1 MIYISIPVHEK
12 IEIIIDQSKNFYKFF
27 PEAMI
32 VLHLSKGATFS
43 LDNLKSE
50 LSKENVN
57 NVLVNPKQVE
67 TSWGGILNAHLE
79 NIRYILTLDNAEK
92 VIFHSSNDMLVKKGV
107 FDYVKNRK
115 NIFNQRPISEDSFW
129 WVGRRALKDL
139 PMMNFFDNHLLGSQI
154 EGSMYEISLLEE
166 LVKEVDENSNLLKR
180 NRPYP
185 KEEIIFSSFANKKN
199 IENNGLPYIFSEV
212 HRFDHTFFKYINKY
226 LALFDRNGIT
236 YKALKYIINL
246 LVLRF
251 LKYQINIR
259 DINAIVDSNAEY
271 FKGYTELIDGK
282 NIKWSV
288 FDINNIFG
296 VKRVSRDLQNTIR
309 VSINNINGDL

>member
-12 IEIIIDQSKNFYKFF
+12 IEIIIDQAKNFYKFF

-32 VLHLSKGATFS
+32 VLHLSKGAVFS

-79 NIRYILTLDNAEK
+79 NIRYILTLGDAEK
-92 VIFHSSNDMLVKKGV
+92 VIFHSSNDMLVKKSV

-139 PMMNFFDNHLLGSQI
+139 PMMNFFNNQLLGSQI

-166 LVKEVDENSNLLKR
+166 LVKKVDDNSNLLKS

-199 IENNGLPYIFSEV
+199 IRSDGLPYIFSEV
-212 HRFDHTFFKYINKY
+212 HRFDKLFFSISRSLWLNSN
-226 LALFDRNGIT
+226 LI
-236 YKALKYIINL
+236 YKNILRSLLSKLLLHIYRYEINL
-246 LVLRF
+246 
-251 LKYQINIR
+251 N
-259 DINAIVDSNAEY
+259 DINTIIVGNNNY
-271 FKGYTELIDGK
+271 FEIDDGHGL
-282 NIKWSV
+282 KWDVMNRHS
-288 FDINNIFG
+288 IYG
-296 VKRVSRDLQNTIR
+296 VKRIKREFNNEIR
-309 VSINNINGDL
+309 SFIRKLD